1 MEGESGMLLEPS
13 DQEGLTE
20 EVMLGMNKKKL

>member
-1 MEGESGMLLEPS
+1 MEGESGLLEPS